1 MTAFAYSV
9 QEYLSIVRALSIGKS
24 PRPTPTKIW
33 SSSHVKQVKARLK
46 AHKRLEQGERCCYC
60 QRSTLGEFKMVLDI
74 EHILP
79 KSTFSHCIFDL
90 SNLAVS
96 CKKCN
101 MKIKGERLD
110 FLNGEVPELLKM
122 DKSQLFKKELYKFAH
137 PNLLSVYEHLSI
149 YKSLDGPVT
158 ILHYRILTE
167 IGQYTYDFFRLEEF
181 VTESMDRVQ
190 GLPPPSDDSLHE
202 QIKALEREV
211 YD

>member
-1 MTAFAYSV
+1 MTKFAYSV
-9 QEYLSIVRALSIGKS
+9 QEYLSIVRALNIGKF

-33 SSSHVKQVKARLK
+33 SSPHVKQVKARLK
-46 AHKRLEQGERCCYC
+46 AHKRLEQRERCCYC

-79 KSTFSHCIFDL
+79 KSKFSHCIFDL
-90 SNLAVS
+90 PNLAVS

-110 FLNGEVPELLKM
+110 FLNGEVSELLRI
-122 DKSQLFKKELYKFAH
+122 DKSHLFKKERYKFAH

-149 YKSLDGPVT
+149 YSSLDGPAT
-158 ILHYRILTE
+158 ILHYRIFTE
-167 IGQYTYDFFRLEEF
+167 VGKYTYDFFRLEEF

-190 GLPPPSDDSLHE
+190 GLPPPSNDSLHE

-211 YD
+211 YG

>member
-1 MTAFAYSV
+1 MTAFAYTV
-9 QEYLSIVRALSIGKS
+9 LEYLSIVRALSIGKM

-46 AHKRLEQGERCCYC
+46 AHKRGEQGERCCYC
-60 QRSTLGEFKMVLDI
+60 QRSTFGEFKMVLDI

-79 KSTFSHCIFDL
+79 KSEFSHCIFDL

-110 FLNGEVPELLKM
+110 FLNGEVSELLEM
-122 DKSQLFKKELYKFAH
+122 EKSQLFQKERYKFAH
-137 PNLLSVYEHLSI
+137 PNLLSVYKHLSI
-149 YKSLDGPVT
+149 YKILDGPGT
-158 ILHYRILTE
+158 ILHYRIFTE
-167 IGQYTYDFFRLEEF
+167 VGQYTYDFFRLEEF
-181 VTESMDRVQ
+181 VTESIDRAQ
-190 GLPPPSDDSLHE
+190 GLPPPTNESLYE
-202 QIKALEREV
+202 QIKALERDI